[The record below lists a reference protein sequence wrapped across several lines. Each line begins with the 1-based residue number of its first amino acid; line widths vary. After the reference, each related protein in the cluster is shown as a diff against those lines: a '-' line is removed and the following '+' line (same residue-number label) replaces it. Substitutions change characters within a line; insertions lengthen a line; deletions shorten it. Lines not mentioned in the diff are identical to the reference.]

1 MRAPRR
7 VFLAA
12 CASAL
17 LARAAPLG
25 AVPVSPEARSDD
37 GRWRARAE
45 GDALVIDD
53 LAAGHPARTLPLRA
67 LDGRGPGRVTAILH
81 APRRRSF
88 VVLVDGLPERPEMWE
103 VSHDPRAEPIYDG
116 FVHDYKMGEGIAIPG
131 FLNPRRSKLEGALR
145 EPLLGPGDA
154 YVLARAPD
162 RPDGRAVL
170 QVWQLDVRRRIGER
184 VLAGAPDLARARSE
198 PCDASLCVHVP
209 VRTAGGGIATATI
222 DWRRP

>member
-1 MRAPRR
+1 MRPDRR

-12 CASAL
+12 CAGIL
-17 LARAAPLG
+17 LAQAAPL
-25 AVPVSPEARSDD
+25 AVAAELEARSDD
-37 GRWRARAE
+37 GRWRARAA
-45 GDALVIDD
+45 GDALVVDD
-53 LAAGHPARTLPLRA
+53 LAAGGPARTLPLRA

-88 VVLVDGLPERPEMWE
+88 VVIVDGLPERPELWE
-103 VSHDPRAEPIYDG
+103 VSHDTRAEPIYDG

-131 FLNPRRSKLEGALR
+131 FLNPRRSRLDGALR
-145 EPLLGPGDA
+145 DPLLGPADA

-162 RPDGRAVL
+162 LPDGRAVL

-184 VLAGAPDLARARSE
+184 VLASEPDLAQARSE
-198 PCDASLCVHVP
+198 PCDASLCVRVP
-209 VRTAGGGIATATI
+209 LRDGAPLLI

>member
-12 CASAL
+12 CAGVL
-17 LARAAPLG
+17 LAQAAPLAAAAELQ
-25 AVPVSPEARSDD
+25 AVSDD
-37 GRWRARAE
+37 GRWRAHAE

-53 LAAGHPARTLPLRA
+53 LAAGRPARTLPLRA

-88 VVLVDGLPERPEMWE
+88 VVIVDGLPDRPEMWE

-131 FLNPRRSKLEGALR
+131 FLNPRRSKLDGALR

-184 VLAGAPDLARARSE
+184 VLAGEPDLALARSE
-198 PCDASLCVHVP
+198 PCSASLCVHVP
-209 VRTAGGGIATATI
+209 LRLPDGNAAVVTI